1 MMTLCLHIR
10 QHLFDECIDMSN
22 GAYVRSYEWGGCGS
36 FAEAEQPVLRN
47 IVCMKKGGNEN
58 GSRIYGKNRSIG

>member
-1 MMTLCLHIR
+1 
-10 QHLFDECIDMSN
+10 MSN